1 MHSTAMVFSIL
12 LLCVGSLKVIGA
24 AKDVEFK
31 LYNRESG
38 TTYSVLKKNDWNP
51 LKKPYFS
58 KTFDNELPTRI
69 YIHDYRVTDEI
80 IDRYREEFLNS
91 GDFNFIVVD
100 WKKGVKGKDLINAKL
115 FANEVSNIFEKQKY
129 T

>member
-1 MHSTAMVFSIL
+1 MHLTATILSIS

-24 AKDVEFK
+24 ADVEFK
-31 LYNRESG
+31 LYKRESP

-58 KTFDNELPTRI
+58 KKIDNDLPTRI
-69 YIHDYRVTDEI
+69 YIHDYQVTDET
-80 IDRYREEFLNS
+80 IDRYREEILNF
-91 GDFNFIVVD
+91 GNFNFIIVD
-100 WKKGVKGKDLINAKL
+100 WKKGAQRKDLIDAKI